1 MLIGQNRT
9 RKVTYPVCF
18 TALSCSSFNFIDD
31 PSGLVDT
38 ISSSFN
44 VGV

>member
-1 MLIGQNRT
+1 MIQ
-9 RKVTYPVCF
+9 YPVCL
-18 TALSCSSFNFIDD
+18 TAWSCSWLSLMFD

-44 VGV
+44 VGVWNSVLNSS